1 MLRVL
6 GSRLMQAALV
16 MLVVTA
22 VAFVMFRYVG
32 DPVSIMARE
41 DATQAEKAEM
51 RVALGLD
58 QPVVVQFARFVG
70 RRDREVDEDR
80 ARRRGACGLADYA
93 MDGIRVAD
101 PLARTGVAVP
111 PDQAWG

>member
-1 MLRVL
+1 MDGLPPDVTR
-6 GSRLMQAALV
+6 RLNEAFNAV
-16 MLVVTA
+16 MAQPSVRDKLLSGGLA
-22 VAFVMFRYVG
+22 PVG
-32 DPVSIMARE
+32 GTP
-41 DATQAEKAEM
+41 DA
-51 RVALGLD
+51 
-58 QPVVVQFARFVG
+58 FARFVG